1 VSGPAVD
8 RARVALFA
16 TCHAVDDMYQGA
28 VPALLPFFVAD
39 RHYSYA
45 AAAGLMFALTAMS
58 SVIQPVFGALTTGS
72 ISSGWCRSASRSPG
86 LASGYRD

>member
-1 VSGPAVD
+1 MSGPAVD

-16 TCHAVDDMYQGA
+16 TSHAVDDMYQGA

-45 AAAGLMFALTAMS
+45 AAAGLM
-58 SVIQPVFGALTTGS
+58 
-72 ISSGWCRSASRSPG
+72 R
-86 LASGYRD
+86 ASGSRVQ